1 MSKNNQ
7 SFVPAHELEGI
18 RERGIKRAERRVEE
32 REHLRLEIK
41 SRKLIEEMQ
50 DAAFMLFTGVDI
62 RDDIMD
68 ENGRPAIIPLTR
80 DRIAGLKAAAD
91 ISDKLLKKVLPDLKQ
106 IELQDGGQQGEG
118 RILEN
123 IELSNRMRI
132 YMEAIGKRGTV
143 TRNVEFVEGEL
154 VDDSDE
160 MDFLK

>member
-50 DAAFMLFTGVDI
+50 AAAFMLYAGVDI
-62 RDDIMD
+62 CDAIMD
-68 ENGRPAIIPLTR
+68 EDGLPAIIPLTR

-132 YMEAIGKRGTV
+132 YMEAISKRGMIP
-143 TRNVEFVEGEL
+143 RKADFVEGEL
-154 VDDSDE
+154 VDDPLG
-160 MDFLK
+160 FLD